1 MSFDD
6 DGDGDGKLVIAEGD
20 DLDIKMEGLGEDG
33 KKEKKP
39 RRKHNRFN
47 GMSEEEVM
55 KRLLPDLICPDLDIL
70 IVSISFAISP
80 SPSWESA
87 DWDGLQLSL
96 RCRWGSTR
104 ACTQPS
110 SSTTTR
116 APATT
121 SVSSSPSPTRRR
133 NHRADCT
140 LGRGLSL
147 LRLSPLSPSTPHLDS
162 KKSLD
167 PPAPPLLFTTFPSL
181 ILAPTPLLVAQ
192 SY

>member
-70 IVSISFAISP
+70 IVSISFAIFP

-104 ACTQPS
+104 ACTQRS
-110 SSTTTR
+110 NSTTMR

-121 SVSSSPSPTRRR
+121 SVSSSPSLTRRR

-147 LRLSPLSPSTPHLDS
+147 LRLSPPLPSTPPHLDS
-162 KKSLD
+162 RAS
-167 PPAPPLLFTTFPSL
+167 
-181 ILAPTPLLVAQ
+181 
-192 SY
+192 

>member
-1 MSFDD
+1 MLFFSGDFSDMSFDD

-70 IVSISFAISP
+70 IVSISFAIFP
-80 SPSWESA
+80 SLKWESA
-87 DWDGLQLSL
+87 DWDGLQLSPH
-96 RCRWGSTR
+96 CRWGSTR
-104 ACTQPS
+104 VCTRRS
-110 SSTTTR
+110 SSTTMR
-116 APATT
+116 ALATT
-121 SVSSSPSPTRRR
+121 SVSSSPSLLTSRRR

-147 LRLSPLSPSTPHLDS
+147 LRLSPS
-162 KKSLD
+162 
-167 PPAPPLLFTTFPSL
+167 PPLLLS
-181 ILAPTPLLVAQ
+181 
-192 SY
+192 